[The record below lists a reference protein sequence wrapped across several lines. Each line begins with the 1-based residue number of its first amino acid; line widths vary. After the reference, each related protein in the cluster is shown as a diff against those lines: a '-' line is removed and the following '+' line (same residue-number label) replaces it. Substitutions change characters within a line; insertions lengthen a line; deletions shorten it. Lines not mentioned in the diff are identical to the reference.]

1 MKKYEYVSLSYSS
14 SNMVMAAMNQH
25 RGIIDQ
31 YAQKGYTYIGMIPTE
46 ISANGCIR
54 KIDLIFEEGK

>member
-14 SNMVMAAMNQH
+14 SNMVMASMNQH
-25 RGIIDQ
+25 REIIDQ
-31 YAQKGYTYIGMIPTE
+31 YAQKGYTFIGMIPIE

-54 KIDLIFEEGK
+54 KIDLIFEAGK